1 MFYDPR
7 PDLLYLKERQDR
19 LEAAVKSILA
29 VLEKVTN
36 YSRKENKNEE
46 CSIEMQGLRDHS
58 GSEY

>member
-7 PDLLYLKERQDR
+7 PDMLYLNERIDK

-36 YSRKENKNEE
+36 YSKENKNEE